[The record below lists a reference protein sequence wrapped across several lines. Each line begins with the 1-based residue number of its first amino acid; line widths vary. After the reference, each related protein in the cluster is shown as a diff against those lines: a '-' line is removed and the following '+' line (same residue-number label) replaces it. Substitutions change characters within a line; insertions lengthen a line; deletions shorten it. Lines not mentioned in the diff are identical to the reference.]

1 MVEKNIRQCIKEA
14 VEILGE
20 REYTNPLL
28 DAQLLLAFAMSRD
41 KVYIMTNMNEEVD
54 EKTTEIFFRLIE
66 KRKKGCPLQYITNS
80 QEFMGLDFHVEEGV
94 LIPRPDTENI
104 VEYIIE
110 MVKKDYGEVDKI
122 RILDIGAGSGAI
134 GCSLASYIK
143 NASVYAIDISDIA
156 VRVSNKNRERLGL
169 ENYEVLN
176 RDIFDDIWEE
186 LGIFDI
192 VVSNP
197 PYIPEKDIE
206 NLQVE
211 VSKYEPKLAL
221 VGGKSGYDYYER
233 IIDIVD
239 RLLKPDGV
247 LVIEHGYDQSDK
259 IIEMLEEKDIMKRVD
274 VIKDL
279 SGIKRG
285 AVGYSTIN

>member
-1 MVEKNIRQCIKEA
+1 M
-14 VEILGE
+14 EILGQ
-20 REYTNPLL
+20 REYMNPIL
-28 DAQLLLAFAMSRD
+28 DAQLLLAFAMGRD

-54 EKTTEIFFRLIE
+54 EKTAEIFFGLIE
-66 KRKKGCPLQYITNS
+66 KRKEGCPLQYITNS
-80 QEFMGLDFHVEEGV
+80 QEFMGLDFHVEDGV

-110 MVKKDYGEVDKI
+110 MVKRDYGEDDKI

-134 GCSLASYIK
+134 GCSLASFIK

-156 VRVSNKNRERLGL
+156 VRVSKRNGERLDL
-169 ENYEVLN
+169 ENYEVSN
-176 RDIFDDIWEE
+176 RDVFNDIWEE
-186 LGIFDI
+186 LGSFDI

-239 RLLKPDGV
+239 NLLKPNGV
-247 LVIEHGYDQSDK
+247 LVMEHGYDQSEK
-259 IIEMLEEKDIMKRVD
+259 IIGMLEEKDGILRVD

-285 AVGYSTIN
+285 AVGYYTA